1 MVALIYLYLEPF
13 KLLNEAF
20 WEIWMRA
27 QFTCATVDRN
37 GSVNHVHK
45 CWKQNYWA
53 VLKQKLMAGLISI
66 KVCALSFE

>member
-1 MVALIYLYLEPF
+1 MDEGA
-13 KLLNEAF
+13 
-20 WEIWMRA
+20 
-27 QFTCATVDRN
+27 FTCATVDRN
-37 GSVNHVHK
+37 GAVNHVHK